1 MSIKSFIPNSKTCI
15 RYFMLFIA
23 LYFGNQFHGFD
34 GSLHIVHP
42 QDVGPFHERNSMKH
56 RGAVQRPSSAVM
68 PSSLVIIDLR
78 HTYQQ
83 RQFKDAEVGQVSHQ
97 LIIMIHRF
105 AKTKSRVKNHIF
117 HPMARNCSTFR
128 AK

>member
-1 MSIKSFIPNSKTCI
+1 
-15 RYFMLFIA
+15 MLFIA

-56 RGAVQRPSSAVM
+56 RGAVQRLIRRDAQQFGNHR
-68 PSSLVIIDLR
+68 LAR

-97 LIIMIHRF
+97 LIIMIHRY
-105 AKTKSRVKNHIF
+105 APQDAPKKLAADIE
-117 HPMARNCSTFR
+117 A
-128 AK
+128 ALAG